1 MIYLF
6 VFFFVT
12 FYLYFVEKYTSPKFI
27 KQFILWL
34 PAFVVFVFFP
44 AMQSGVGTDY
54 ETYFQYFFNHD
65 HDLYLKK
72 NEILYFY
79 IIEFSNFFGDP
90 QVQFIIVSV
99 IQGFLFFL
107 LLYLLKQNGYKAWLI
122 FLIYFLCTGMYHNQM
137 NGLRQ
142 YICIYIVPILA
153 IFAYKNKFISL
164 FNFSFI
170 SFFIHASSLMSSV
183 LIIIF
188 KRLNNFTLYKKN
200 ILFFIFLLTAPIY
213 FIDFKSIFISAL
225 EFFNLRFISYMD
237 TRYVEG
243 AGYSKIITKF
253 YYLPIVLLFW
263 FYYLRDNKSDTGMN
277 HFFILIFSFTYFMF
291 LQSLSFELMLRVW
304 SYFNFFLI
312 FPIYYVLQRSSNL
325 TFFLILIYFLIFY
338 IVKVL
343 IFPVAEYEYHFY
355 SDWF

>member
-1 MIYLF
+1 MVYLF
-6 VFFFVT
+6 ILCFVAFNL
-12 FYLYFVEKYTSPKFI
+12 FYVENYKSAKFI
-27 KQFILWL
+27 KQLIYWF
-34 PAFVVFVFFP
+34 PGFVVFFFFS
-44 AMQSGVGTDY
+44 AMQFGVGTDY
-54 ETYFQYFFNHD
+54 ETYFNYFYNNEHV
-65 HDLYLKK
+65 LYLTKK
-72 NEILYFY
+72 EILFY
-79 IIEFSNFFGDP
+79 YIVEFSRLFGDP
-90 QVQFIIVSV
+90 QFQFIIVSF
-99 IQGFLFFL
+99 IQSVLFF
-107 LLYLLKQNGYKAWLI
+107 YLLFLLKIEGYKTWLI

-153 IFAYKNKFISL
+153 ILAYKNKFISL
-164 FNFSFI
+164 FSFSFI

-183 LIIIF
+183 LIIF
-188 KRLNNFTLYKKN
+188 FERLNKFILYKKN
-200 ILFFIFLLTAPIY
+200 ILFFIFMLTAPIY

-243 AGYSKIITKF
+243 TGYSKIITKF
-253 YYLPIVLLFW
+253 YYLPVILLFW
-263 FYYLRDNKSDTGMN
+263 FYYLRDKKLDTGMN

-325 TFFLILIYFLIFY
+325 TFFLILTYFLIFY